1 MAFGADGAGQ
11 EWPRPRRST
20 PLSSAIRY
28 EDHEHYKIGPVESTT
43 LIRGMCFLESKDI
56 ITPLP

>member
-43 LIRGMCFLESKDI
+43 LILEEWCF
-56 ITPLP
+56 